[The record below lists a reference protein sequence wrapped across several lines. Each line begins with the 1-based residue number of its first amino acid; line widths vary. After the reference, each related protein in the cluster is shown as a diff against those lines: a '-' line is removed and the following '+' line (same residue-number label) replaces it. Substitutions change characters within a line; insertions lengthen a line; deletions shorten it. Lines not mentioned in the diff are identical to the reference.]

1 MKDGSSAVEVKL
13 FGPVQLY
20 VALPTVAENKFNAA
34 FTHTGVLLL
43 TGVGA
48 DGIGLTVTAAVA
60 AELTHP
66 FTVTVT
72 EYVPE

>member
-34 FTHTGVLLL
+34 FTHTGELLD
-43 TGVGA
+43 TGVGD
-48 DGIGLTVTAAVA
+48 DGV
-60 AELTHP
+60 
-66 FTVTVT
+66 
-72 EYVPE
+72 